1 MGLHFPLKCQCK
13 YKHRKEYTD
22 SDSPVGQKKGY
33 AKLFFSGASLTEA
46 VISSLENRGW
56 TGGVYARGYTPAQHL
71 AVVKSTP
78 EKAQLVCLTQH
89 HLPHI
94 LNAFEASES
103 FCASVL
109 S

>member
-1 MGLHFPLKCQCK
+1 MQN
-13 YKHRKEYTD
+13 Y
-22 SDSPVGQKKGY
+22 
-33 AKLFFSGASLTEA
+33 FFQVPLTET